1 MDIIDNNHIFVLC
14 PCLKQCL
21 SITNNRIIFKKML
34 KVTISIVTSNLSE
47 DMWWVDKS
55 VNSHNIP
62 VVCWQYLWWVS
73 IAILLKLILVQQDLQ
88 DRYGISFKFLSVSFV
103 EKPQKN
109 FIIFKCKSHHM
120 YRDDPMK
127 IKQETCRSIKLRE
140 LSACGRFVSH
150 TKATE
155 HKCRMT
161 AHGPSSTSQLRR
173 PRMLRC
179 HCLPPGSLHVLGAF
193 GSLSKSH
200 ISFKVT

>member
-1 MDIIDNNHIFVLC
+1 MSGADCPTLLHGPINCDVIMSAMASQITSLTIVYSTIYSGVDQRKHQSSASLAFVR
-14 PCLKQCL
+14 
-21 SITNNRIIFKKML
+21 RIHR
-34 KVTISIVTSNLSE
+34 
-47 DMWWVDKS
+47 WP
-55 VNSHNIP
+55 VNSPHKWP
-62 VVCWQYLWWVS
+62 VTQKMFPFDDVIMLRTWNFDDTTLAYEN
-73 IAILLKLILVQQDLQ
+73 LQ
-88 DRYGISFKFLSVSFV
+88 
-103 EKPQKN
+103 
-109 FIIFKCKSHHM
+109 M
-120 YRDDPMK
+120 W
-127 IKQETCRSIKLRE
+127 KQETCRSIKLRE

-179 HCLPPGSLHVLGAF
+179 PCLPPRSLHVLGAF

>member
-1 MDIIDNNHIFVLC
+1 MMHTAWS
-14 PCLKQCL
+14 
-21 SITNNRIIFKKML
+21 SIE
-34 KVTISIVTSNLSE
+34 KVPYCIS
-47 DMWWVDKS
+47 
-55 VNSHNIP
+55 
-62 VVCWQYLWWVS
+62 
-73 IAILLKLILVQQDLQ
+73 
-88 DRYGISFKFLSVSFV
+88 RSFV
-103 EKPQKN
+103 KFQGYTEKHRFWPKLGVSRLWIQFEFTSGYEIMQKASSN
-109 FIIFKCKSHHM
+109 SEKVPCYFSRSSVKFQGHAGQ
-120 YRDDPMK
+120 
-127 IKQETCRSIKLRE
+127 QETCRSIKLRE

-179 HCLPPGSLHVLGAF
+179 HCLPPRSLHVLGAF